1 MDGLQRLLDAVRDSG
16 LAAGHLRGLCHL
28 LIGRTISDS
37 DGNPVSAGVTWRELA
52 ERLKTARFDPVLGM
66 EVGADP
72 DVVAPRDRQ
81 RFWYAVIALC
91 QPDGAEA
98 VRQADLLADALRR
111 LGYDAGGGQSTKA
124 VKSKKK

>member
-28 LIGRTISDS
+28 LIGRTITDS
-37 DGNPVSAGVTWRELA
+37 DGNPVSSGITWRELA
-52 ERLKTARFDPVLGM
+52 ERLKTARFDTALGM

-81 RFWYAVIALC
+81 RFWYTVIALC

-98 VRQADLLADALRR
+98 VRQADLLAVALHR
-111 LGYDAGGGQSTKA
+111 LGYDAGGGSQTKA
-124 VKSKKK
+124 VKPKKK